1 MEIGFQI
8 LRHKNNLFVT
18 SNKTAWLQFQNKN
31 EHVSIGSFILQF
43 GFCSV
48 LCSLYF
54 EFCENLTA
62 LLLEQQTL
70 IGFVTSDIYC
80 ITDTTIFLSFIKAML
95 VITHALKQK

>member
-8 LRHKNNLFVT
+8 LRRKNNLFVT
-18 SNKTAWLQFQNKN
+18 SNKTAWLQFQNEKRTCVN
-31 EHVSIGSFILQF
+31 WFFYL
-43 GFCSV
+43 GFCRV

>member
-18 SNKTAWLQFQNKN
+18 SNKRAWLQFQN

-43 GFCSV
+43 GFCRV

>member
-18 SNKTAWLQFQNKN
+18 SNKTAWLQFQNKKRT
-31 EHVSIGSFILQF
+31 SIGSFILQF
-43 GFCSV
+43 GFCRV

>member
-18 SNKTAWLQFQNKN
+18 SNKRAWLQFQNEKRT
-31 EHVSIGSFILQF
+31 F
-43 GFCSV
+43 GFCRV